1 MAIAEDIQTE
11 QEAGA
16 VATKAP
22 ARRGRPRKTAA
33 PATTVAEGAESN
45 GARDHEA
52 EQAPLAGS
60 SAAPDQ
66 AAVVE
71 PLAASSAP
79 SAPNA
84 QSEGGIDTVTEGPAL
99 ARSGERDEASAV
111 VAEPAAVDSESISSP
126 ASSDGSEPEGRL
138 ARPLRNDRNDRDG
151 RNDRQG
157 QANNRNNRQ
166 GKNGRGPRNDQN
178 GQDVAGDQQ
187 QQGRRAG
194 NNQRDNRDQVPA
206 SDRLTVAELDSREV
220 DALNELAK
228 ELGVSGYLRMRK
240 ADLIT
245 RLLQAQTER
254 DGHTFGDGVLEIIE
268 DGFGFLRG
276 QRFLPGPDDIYVS
289 QSQIRR
295 FGLRT
300 GDRVSGQVRP
310 PKDNEKF
317 FSLLRVEA
325 VNGIDPEIA
334 RRRPSFD
341 TLTPIFPLERINLET
356 QHNILST
363 RLLDLVA
370 PIGRGQRGLIVSPPK
385 AGKTLL
391 LKAIA
396 NGITSNNPDMHLMVC
411 LIGERPEEVTDMR
424 RTVEG
429 EVISSTFDEP
439 VEDHTKVAEMALE
452 RAKRLV
458 ESGRDVTILLD
469 SITRLARAY
478 NLAVPPSG
486 RTLSGGIDPV
496 ALYPPKRFF
505 GAARNIEGGGSLTI
519 ISTCLI
525 DTGSRQDD
533 VIYEEFKGTGNM
545 ELHLDRK
552 LAERRIYPAI
562 DIQRSGTRREELL
575 LDDFTLRQVWTMR
588 RMVSMLG
595 GSEGTELLLS
605 RLAKTQKNEEFLE
618 TLTKDV

>member
-1 MAIAEDIQTE
+1 MQ
-11 QEAGA
+11 
-16 VATKAP
+16 
-22 ARRGRPRKTAA
+22 
-33 PATTVAEGAESN
+33 N
-45 GARDHEA
+45 
-52 EQAPLAGS
+52 
-60 SAAPDQ
+60 
-66 AAVVE
+66 
-71 PLAASSAP
+71 
-79 SAPNA
+79 
-84 QSEGGIDTVTEGPAL
+84 
-99 ARSGERDEASAV
+99 
-111 VAEPAAVDSESISSP
+111 
-126 ASSDGSEPEGRL
+126 
-138 ARPLRNDRNDRDG
+138 
-151 RNDRQG
+151 
-157 QANNRNNRQ
+157 NNRNNRQ
-166 GKNGRGPRNDQN
+166 NQNKNGRDPRNDP
-178 GQDVAGDQQ
+178 DFAGDQQ
-187 QQGRRAG
+187 KQGRRAG
-194 NNQRDNRDQVPA
+194 NNPRENREQPPA
-206 SDRLTVAELDSREV
+206 SDRLSVAELDSREV

-240 ADLIT
+240 PDLIT
-245 RLLQAQTER
+245 RLLKAQTER

-276 QRFLPGPDDIYVS
+276 QRLLPGSDDIYVS

-334 RRRPSFD
+334 RRRPTFD
-341 TLTPIFPLERINLET
+341 TLTPIFPLEQIQLET
-356 QHNILST
+356 QGNILST

-396 NGITSNNPDMHLMVC
+396 NGVTSNNPDMHLMVC

-519 ISTCLI
+519 ISTCLV

-545 ELHLDRK
+545 EVHLDRK

-562 DIQRSGTRREELL
+562 DIQRSSTRREELL
-575 LDDFTLRQVWTMR
+575 LNDYTLRQVWTMR

-595 GSEGTELLLS
+595 GSEGTELLLT

-618 TLTKDV
+618 TLTRDV